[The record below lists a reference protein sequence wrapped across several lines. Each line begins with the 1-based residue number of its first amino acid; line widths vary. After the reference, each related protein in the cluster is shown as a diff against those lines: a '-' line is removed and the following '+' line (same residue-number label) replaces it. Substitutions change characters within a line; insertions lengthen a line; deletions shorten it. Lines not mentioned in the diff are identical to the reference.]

1 MGSEM
6 CIRDSASTDKSNAP
20 AFQVF
25 VKLTRCLLHSK
36 ARTFPICR
44 IVFSITHLCTKW
56 KEKHRMTPHFPPGAA
71 EGMALTHK
79 MIAFCTGAP
88 FFNI

>member
-1 MGSEM
+1 
-6 CIRDSASTDKSNAP
+6 
-20 AFQVF
+20 
-25 VKLTRCLLHSK
+25 
-36 ARTFPICR
+36 
-44 IVFSITHLCTKW
+44 
-56 KEKHRMTPHFPPGAA
+56 MTPHFPPGAA